1 MLNALCTYVF
11 WAEKPLLLLLTFV
24 LSWLISQDDG
34 LGRFERHHYA
44 SRLRSGAGN
53 ASQFAISLLKHIWAE
68 ANGNLGH
75 FG

>member
-1 MLNALCTYVF
+1 MYICILGREAAAAAVNIRIILAY
-11 WAEKPLLLLLTFV
+11 KP
-24 LSWLISQDDG
+24 QDAG